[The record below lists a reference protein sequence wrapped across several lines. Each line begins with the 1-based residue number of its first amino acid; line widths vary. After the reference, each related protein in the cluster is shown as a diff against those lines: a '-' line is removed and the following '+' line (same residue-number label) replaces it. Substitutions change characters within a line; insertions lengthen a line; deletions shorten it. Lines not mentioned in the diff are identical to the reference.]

1 MSEKK
6 ELSQSF
12 KERFASELKE
22 NKEIEKRRKEGKIR
36 LEDMS
41 DEEHLWYTIRKK
53 WMEEGKGKEWLK
65 NLEEEEEKREQE
77 VKIPLRDHVDINN
90 SDTLD
95 GKKPTLKVCDY

>member
-1 MSEKK
+1 MGSFIIDLRMERNEMSEKK

-12 KERFASELKE
+12 KERFASELKNRSE
-22 NKEIEKRRKEGKIR
+22 GTKKKEKIR

-53 WMEEGKGKEWLK
+53 WREEGKGKEWLK

-77 VKIPLRDHVDINN
+77 VKIPLRDHVDI
-90 SDTLD
+90 D
-95 GKKPTLKVCDY
+95 KK

>member
-12 KERFASELKE
+12 KERFASELKNRLE
-22 NKEIEKRRKEGKIR
+22 GTKKKEKIR

-53 WMEEGKGKEWLK
+53 WR
-65 NLEEEEEKREQE
+65 EEKK
-77 VKIPLRDHVDINN
+77 VK
-90 SDTLD
+90 
-95 GKKPTLKVCDY
+95 KKKK

>member
-1 MSEKK
+1 MSGKK

-22 NKEIEKRRKEGKIR
+22 KKEIEKRRKEGKIR

-53 WMEEGKGKEWLK
+53 WREEGKEKERLK
-65 NLEEEEEKREQE
+65 NLEDEEEKREQE
-77 VKIPLRDHVDINN
+77 IKIPLRDHVDI
-90 SDTLD
+90 D
-95 GKKPTLKVCDY
+95 K

>member
-12 KERFASELKE
+12 KERFASELKNRSE
-22 NKEIEKRRKEGKIR
+22 GTKKEKKIR

-53 WMEEGKGKEWLK
+53 WREEGKEKKEQK
-65 NLEEEEEKREQE
+65 KKQE
-77 VKIPLRDHVDINN
+77 VLSN
-90 SDTLD
+90 LD
-95 GKKPTLKVCDY
+95 EKQ

>member
-12 KERFASELKE
+12 KERFASELKNRLE
-22 NKEIEKRRKEGKIR
+22 GTKKKEKIR

-53 WMEEGKGKEWLK
+53 WREEGKEKERLK
-65 NLEEEEEKREQE
+65 NLEDEEEKREQE
-77 VKIPLRDHVDINN
+77 IKIPLRDHVDI
-90 SDTLD
+90 DKQYCERV
-95 GKKPTLKVCDY
+95 KKPTLKVFDY

>member
-12 KERFASELKE
+12 KERFASELKNRSE
-22 NKEIEKRRKEGKIR
+22 GTKKKEKIR

-53 WMEEGKGKEWLK
+53 WREETKEKERLK
-65 NLEEEEEKREQE
+65 NLEDEEEKKEKE
-77 VKIPLRDHVDINN
+77 VKIPYQNHVDIIN
-90 SDTLD
+90 SDSQRVKNLS
-95 GKKPTLKVCDY
+95 K

>member
-22 NKEIEKRRKEGKIR
+22 KKEIEKRRKEGKIR
-36 LEDMS
+36 PEDMS

-53 WMEEGKGKEWLK
+53 WREEGKGKEWLK

-77 VKIPLRDHVDINN
+77 VKIPLRDHVDI
-90 SDTLD
+90 D
-95 GKKPTLKVCDY
+95 K

>member
-22 NKEIEKRRKEGKIR
+22 RSKGTKKKEKQR
-36 LEDMS
+36 
-41 DEEHLWYTIRKK
+41 
-53 WMEEGKGKEWLK
+53 LK
-65 NLEEEEEKREQE
+65 NLEEEQEKQKRCLNPRQN
-77 VKIPLRDHVDINN
+77 RVDINN

-95 GKKPTLKVCDY
+95 GKNPTLKVFDY

>member
-12 KERFASELKE
+12 KERFASELKNRLE
-22 NKEIEKRRKEGKIR
+22 GTKKKEKIR

-53 WMEEGKGKEWLK
+53 WREEGKEKKEQK
-65 NLEEEEEKREQE
+65 KKQE
-77 VKIPLRDHVDINN
+77 VLSN
-90 SDTLD
+90 LD
-95 GKKPTLKVCDY
+95 EKQ

>member
-22 NKEIEKRRKEGKIR
+22 KKEIEKRRKEGKIR

-41 DEEHLWYTIRKK
+41 DEEHLWYKIRKK
-53 WMEEGKGKEWLK
+53 WSEEGKEKERLK
-65 NLEEEEEKREQE
+65 NLEDEEEKRKQ
-77 VKIPLRDHVDINN
+77 K
-90 SDTLD
+90 S
-95 GKKPTLKVCDY
+95 K

>member
-6 ELSQSF
+6 ELSQSS

-22 NKEIEKRRKEGKIR
+22 KKEIEKRRKEGKIR

-53 WMEEGKGKEWLK
+53 WREEGKGKEWLK
-65 NLEEEEEKREQE
+65 NLEDEEEKREQE
-77 VKIPLRDHVDINN
+77 VKIPHQNHVDINN
-90 SDTLD
+90 SETLD
-95 GKKPTLKVCDY
+95 GKNPL

>member
-12 KERFASELKE
+12 KERFASELKNRSE
-22 NKEIEKRRKEGKIR
+22 GTKKKEKIR

-53 WMEEGKGKEWLK
+53 WREEGKEKERLK
-65 NLEEEEEKREQE
+65 NLEDEEEKREQE
-77 VKIPLRDHVDINN
+77 IKIPLRDHVDI
-90 SDTLD
+90 DKQYCERV
-95 GKKPTLKVCDY
+95 KKPTLKVFDY

>member
-12 KERFASELKE
+12 KERFASELKQRSVGTKK
-22 NKEIEKRRKEGKIR
+22 KEKIH

-53 WMEEGKGKEWLK
+53 WREEGKGKEWLK

-77 VKIPLRDHVDINN
+77 DKIPLRDHVGID
-90 SDTLD
+90 
-95 GKKPTLKVCDY
+95 K